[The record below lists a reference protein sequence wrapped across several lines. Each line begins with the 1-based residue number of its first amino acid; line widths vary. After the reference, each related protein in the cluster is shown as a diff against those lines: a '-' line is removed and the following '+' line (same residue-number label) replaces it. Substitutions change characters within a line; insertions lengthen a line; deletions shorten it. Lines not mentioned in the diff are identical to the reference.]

1 MKGVFKM
8 IDKERLEKAFKE
20 IIIALGDDPLR
31 DGLIDTPSRAAEMY
45 IEQFEGMNYTNDELV
60 DILNKTFERD
70 CLTDSRNVVIMKG
83 IDIFSHCEHHLA
95 LMYDMTVD
103 IAYIP
108 NGKVI
113 GLSKLARIADMVSKR
128 LQLQERI
135 TNDILYIVKKIT
147 NSSDIIVR
155 IEGCHSCVTA
165 RGVKK
170 RSKTTTISKIGNIDV
185 EVFR

>member
-1 MKGVFKM
+1 M
-8 IDKERLEKAFKE
+8 IDKERLENAFKE
-20 IIIALGDDPLR
+20 MIIALGDDPKR
-31 DGLIDTPSRAAEMY
+31 EGLIDTPKRATEMFL
-45 IEQFEGMNYTNDELV
+45 EQFEGMNYTNDELV
-60 DILNKTFERD
+60 DEFNKTFEREYV
-70 CLTDSRNVVIMKG
+70 TDSKNMVIMKG

-108 NGKVI
+108 NGRVI

-135 TNDILYIVKKIT
+135 GSDILYIVQKIT
-147 NSSDIIVR
+147 NSSDVIVR

-170 RSKTTTISKIGNIDV
+170 RSKTTTISKIGNIGV
-185 EVFR
+185 EVFC